1 MSIFNGSPL
10 SVKEITF
17 ANHNDNYSGTVY
29 LNNDKLY
36 FKNSTKEYD
45 LTNSIFNITNNGNV
59 GLGLSNPGAKF
70 EIQSDNNSQL
80 KLSTKNHYTT
90 FEVDDKG
97 NLNINANLNIVLKN
111 SRIKNVL
118 PPCDDNDVVTKI
130 YLNERIKNVE
140 FNSVVFQNFQKLYD
154 FNVQNNYSVKEIY
167 SFVDLRTQFN
177 IPLKTYIIALTDEI
191 TPIQETQNATTF
203 RIPEDIRVVK
213 ITASVSKPP
222 SGCNPIKIEIINN
235 TLNKSVLKDYI
246 CIKPNEYIET
256 LKLGECNNQLRNN
269 LLLEGHEIIIK
280 ITQVGD
286 IFNGRGL
293 KISFVGL

>member
-1 MSIFNGSPL
+1 MSIFNGSPI
-10 SVKEITF
+10 SVKEIVFT
-17 ANHNDNYSGTVY
+17 NYTDNYSGTVY

-45 LTNSIFNITNNGNV
+45 LTNSIFNIGKSGNV

-70 EIQSDNNSQL
+70 EIQSENLSQL

-90 FEVDDKG
+90 FEVDDHG

-111 SRIKNVL
+111 SSIKNVL
-118 PPCDDNDVVTKI
+118 PPTDDNDVVTKI
-130 YLNERIKNVE
+130 YLNEQIKNVK
-140 FNSVVFQNFQKLYD
+140 FNNIVFNNFQKLYD
-154 FNVQNNYSVKEIY
+154 FNVKNNYSVKEIY
-167 SFVDLRTQFN
+167 SFVDLRTKFN
-177 IPLKTYIIALTDEI
+177 IPLKNYIIALTDEI

-203 RIPEDIRVVK
+203 RIPEDIRVVR

-269 LLLEGHEIIIK
+269 LLLEGEEIIIK